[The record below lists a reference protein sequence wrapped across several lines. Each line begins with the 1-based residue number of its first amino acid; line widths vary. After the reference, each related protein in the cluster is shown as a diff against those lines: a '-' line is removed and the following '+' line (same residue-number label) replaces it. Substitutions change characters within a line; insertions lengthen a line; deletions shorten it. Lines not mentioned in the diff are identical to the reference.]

1 MLKALRLLNALLR
14 LLLLKRGFA
23 DKPETRVSFFS
34 IGFIFKLAGLGIITL
49 GGLIGLELTE
59 LTGLPVLITVV
70 TIATIPAATQL
81 TALVAKVLCLRSE
94 EQVGLADCIYL
105 YHFSEIKI

>member
-1 MLKALRLLNALLR
+1 MLKALSLLNALLG

-34 IGFIFKLAGLGIITL
+34 IGFIFKLAGVGIITL

-59 LTGLPVLITVV
+59 LTGLKRGFTNKLE
-70 TIATIPAATQL
+70 AEQQL
-81 TALVAKVLCLRSE
+81 ELEGET
-94 EQVGLADCIYL
+94 
-105 YHFSEIKI
+105 KIR